1 MKNILTLALFAAIS
15 TSALATKPKPVPTPT
30 PAAGSSAVSAAQASA
45 IAAAV
50 ALAVQQQT
58 QVQGQQQ
65 QALGGN
71 AHSTSGGNTLASSVN
86 VAAQE
91 RDPVSTAY
99 APALAAHNCL
109 GSTSGGAQGAAFGF
123 SIGSTKLDPD
133 CNARADADAL
143 SRMGKPRAALARLC
157 QREDIARAI
166 EASGEQCPT
175 KPAQPVSAVKT
186 ADYTGSDPIVRSRLG
201 LE

>member
-1 MKNILTLALFAAIS
+1 MKNLITLAVFAAIS
-15 TSALATKPKPVPTPT
+15 TSALATGKKPVPTPT

-50 ALAVQQQT
+50 ALAVQTQT
-58 QVQGQQQ
+58 Q
-65 QALGGN
+65 QAFGGN
-71 AHSTSGGNTLASSVN
+71 AHSTSGGNTVTSTTTVQ
-86 VAAQE
+86 AQE

-109 GSTSGGAQGAAFGF
+109 GSASGGAQGAAFGF
-123 SIGSTKLDPD
+123 SFGSTKLDPGCD
-133 CNARADADAL
+133 ARADAATL
-143 SRMGKPRAALARLC
+143 VSMGLQRAAIARLC
-157 QREDIARAI
+157 QREDIAKAI

-186 ADYTGSDPIVRSRLG
+186 ADYTGSDPIVKARLG
-201 LE
+201 LGE

>member
-1 MKNILTLALFAAIS
+1 MKNIFTLALFAAIS
-15 TSALATKPKPVPTPT
+15 TSALATKPT
-30 PAAGSSAVSAAQASA
+30 PAAGDSSAESF
-45 IAAAV
+45 AAAV
-50 ALAVQQQT
+50 ALAFQKQMQLQMQQLT
-58 QVQGQQQ
+58 ARTGDIAV
-65 QALGGN
+65 
-71 AHSTSGGNTLASSVN
+71 SIP
-86 VAAQE
+86 AQE
-91 RDPVSTAY
+91 RNPASTAY

-123 SIGSTKLDPD
+123 SIGSTKLDQD

-157 QREDIARAI
+157 QREDIAKAI

-186 ADYTGSDPIVRSRLG
+186 ADYTGSDPIVRARLG
-201 LE
+201 LGE

>member
-1 MKNILTLALFAAIS
+1 MKNLLTLALFAAIS
-15 TSALATKPKPVPTPT
+15 TSALATGKKPVPTPT
-30 PAAGSSAVSAAQASA
+30 PAAGSSAVSAAQATA

-58 QVQGQQQ
+58 QVQGQQ
-65 QALGGN
+65 ALGGN
-71 AHSTSGGNTLASSVN
+71 AHSTSGGNTSTTTVQ
-86 VAAQE
+86 AQE

-123 SIGSTKLDPD
+123 SIGSTKLDQD

-157 QREDIARAI
+157 QREDIAKAI

-186 ADYTGSDPIVRSRLG
+186 ADYTGSDPIVRARLG
-201 LE
+201 ME

>member
-15 TSALATKPKPVPTPT
+15 TSALATGKKPVPPPT

-58 QVQGQQQ
+58 QHQNA
-65 QALGGN
+65 QAI
-71 AHSTSGGNTLASSVN
+71 SGGNMLTSTTTVQ
-86 VAAQE
+86 AQE

-123 SIGSTKLDPD
+123 SIGSTKLDQD

-157 QREDIARAI
+157 QREDIAKAI

-175 KPAQPVSAVKT
+175 KPAQPVSPVKT
-186 ADYTGSDPIVRSRLG
+186 ADYTGSDPIVKARLG
-201 LE
+201 LGE